1 MADLVANTLELEL
14 LPKRASMNFSERAWE
29 EIKPIYAAILTH
41 PFIRELAAGTLHKER
56 FQFYMVQDALYLTEF
71 SRALSLV
78 AAGAPDPDT
87 MMQFDEYART
97 ALTVERALH
106 ETFFRQF
113 GIAGDMAARAEM
125 TSTCFTYTNYL
136 LATAHRSS
144 FEVSV
149 ATVLPCFWIYWEVGK
164 HVRAEAAPANPYQLW
179 IDTYGDKAFGEAV
192 RNVIATVDATAA
204 TAARAVL
211 DGMIHAFRRAS
222 QLEWVFWDSAYR
234 LERWP
239 V

>member
-78 AAGAPDPDT
+78 AASAPDPDT

-97 ALTVERALH
+97 ALTVERH
-106 ETFFRQF
+106 SMR
-113 GIAGDMAARAEM
+113 
-125 TSTCFTYTNYL
+125 
-136 LATAHRSS
+136 RSS
-144 FEVSV
+144 
-149 ATVLPCFWIYWEVGK
+149 
-164 HVRAEAAPANPYQLW
+164 ANS
-179 IDTYGDKAFGEAV
+179 G
-192 RNVIATVDATAA
+192 
-204 TAARAVL
+204 
-211 DGMIHAFRRAS
+211 S
-222 QLEWVFWDSAYR
+222 
-234 LERWP
+234 P
-239 V
+239 VTWRPVPR